1 MELSVIKTE
10 VILGKELRVFG
21 DIDNPLFLA
30 KDIAEWIEHSNVSK
44 MCQCLCN
51 VSNITSDNIGNSGG
65 KEGIT
70 SGYTLTKGG
79 RQEMKFLTEK
89 QVYRILMRSDKP
101 IAIQIQDGIFEFLKA
116 WRKGEVK
123 VVQNEVRVDSYMI
136 ADPIERAKAWIIEEE
151 KRIALSNKIKEDAP
165 KVEVYDFIDSSNW
178 LSGEDI
184 TKMTAIKGLTRN
196 KMYCWLRYRGHFTK
210 RNIPSSAMVEAKM
223 CKLSPTSKKDFHGNV
238 IQRPVFS
245 MDFLQQIIKLHKD
258 GKLNIEEAIKY
269 EKDEKERN
277 KKRYNEDIIFSI

>member
-1 MELSVIKTE
+1 MELSVIRTE
-10 VILGKELRVFG
+10 VVLGKELRIFG

-30 KDIAEWIEHSNVSK
+30 KDIADCIEHTNTAKMLNIVGGSK
-44 MCQCLCN
+44 EC
-51 VSNITSDNIGNSGG
+51 ISG
-65 KEGIT
+65 T
-70 SGYTLTKGG
+70 VLTGGG
-79 RQEMKFLTEK
+79 RQKMKLITEK
-89 QVYRILMRSDKP
+89 QVYRILMRSDKK
-101 IAIQIQDGIFEFLKA
+101 IAEQTLDFIFELIGN
-116 WRKGEVK
+116 WRKSDIE
-123 VVQNEVRVDSYMI
+123 VVQNNVTLEQSLTTRIYNGGVDAISAHKELLELKTKQLLVEI
-136 ADPIERAKAWIIEEE
+136 KNKE
-151 KRIALSNKIKEDAP
+151 NKINEDAK
-165 KVEVYDFIDSSNW
+165 KVELYDFMDSSNW
-178 LSGEDI
+178 LNGEDI
-184 TKMTAIKGLTRN
+184 TKMIAIKGLTEN

-210 RNIPSSAMVEAKM
+210 KNIPSAAMVEAKM